1 MWSSRKLTIEFT
13 RLTMD
18 GGHRIVNYTLAT
30 AADTGSITTTD
41 VVTSSGTKPKEPTIN
56 TVTPGDQKL
65 TIDFTRLTKDGGHRI
80 DNYTLETATGE
91 LKSIP
96 TGSSFDIKGL
106 TNGKLYTYHL
116 KAHNAMGGSA
126 PAVITGTPGTK
137 PKEPTINT
145 VTPGDKKLTIE
156 FTRLTMDGG
165 HRIVN
170 YTLATATGEL
180 KSIPTG
186 SSFDIKGLTNGKLY
200 TYHLKAHNAMGGSA
214 PAVITGT
221 PGTKPGPPTI
231 NTITPGDQKLTIEF
245 TPPAINGGYS
255 IDNYTLETISGKLK
269 STHTESS
276 FDING
281 LTNGKPYTYHLKAHN
296 AMGVSTSAV
305 ITGTP
310 ATTPGAPDI
319 TRITPGNTV
328 ITINFT
334 APINNGGLAVKKYGL
349 EINGS
354 DKPLLKATDF
364 SFVLTALEND
374 ESYEF
379 RVKAFNDIGWGALSD
394 SKTGTPVAPIVC
406 NDDKTLNRTYGRLS
420 FDHSRGRGIGGKA
433 SLTCDQGY
441 KLMSSTTHVSDPDV
455 AECTSPGT
463 GNRVGIWS
471 DQTATCQTDKNFCG
485 AINSTFGDVNA
496 ANGKLE
502 FKSTTVG
509 FGSIL
514 MLTCDAG
521 YKLKGTSIPMTS
533 IKAADC
539 FLRQQLPAWAAVDPA
554 PQCIA
559 KTNFCAE
566 VPTTNANGKFS
577 VSRSMGGHAKLECNP
592 GYQLVDKTSGKTV
605 TNTTVS
611 ECEVDTTNSNIGRWS
626 EPTSMCKL
634 DPDFCK
640 TTMSKY
646 HNHQDTSY
654 TLTLTNPGK
663 FELGSTM
670 TMTCKAG
677 YQIDESTKSV
687 NAFACA
693 LKKGGGRTVKSVDS
707 RRCVP
712 MKCKLKDLPSA
723 ARKVHA
729 HKSNASSPNAV
740 DYLKKVEL
748 QCDRNYAVSGEI
760 NEYPNSHAKIGNIS
774 LSAEC
779 VLNAGKTRLKW
790 KMSGSCERLSC
801 TKPPIPGN
809 ARLVSQ
815 SLDTSTNITK
825 GNATLSCATEH
836 HVFSGTSSNEYTLL
850 CLVNDRNTT
859 TKGMIR
865 WTKWSQSINCVP
877 MKCKDLS
884 SFASTVNNA
893 HKPTGSPNAVDYL
906 KKVELQCDR
915 NYAVSG

>member
-1 MWSSRKLTIEFT
+1 
-13 RLTMD
+13 MD
-18 GGHRIVNYTLAT
+18 GGHRIVNYTLA
-30 AADTGSITTTD
+30 
-41 VVTSSGTKPKEPTIN
+41 
-56 TVTPGDQKL
+56 
-65 TIDFTRLTKDGGHRI
+65 
-80 DNYTLETATGE
+80 TATGE

-406 NDDKTLNRTYGRLS
+406 NDDTTLNRTNGRLS
-420 FDHSRGRGIGGKA
+420 FVHSLGRGIGGKA

-441 KLMSSTTHVSDPDV
+441 KRMLSGSYVSDPEV
-455 AECTSPGT
+455 AACKSSGT

-471 DQTATCQTDKNFCG
+471 DQTATCQIDLDFCKNIAFDNHIDHEHG
-485 AINSTFGDVNA
+485 SLKLTENRA
-496 ANGKLE
+496 A
-502 FKSTTVG
+502 FKST
-509 FGSIL
+509 
-514 MLTCDAG
+514 LTLACFSG
-521 YKLKGTSIPMTS
+521 YKLDGTTKSATCDVDNGR
-533 IKAADC
+533 AAWV
-539 FLRQQLPAWAAVDPA
+539 ANGNA
-554 PQCIA
+554 PLCLA

-634 DPDFCK
+634 DPEFCK
-640 TTMSKY
+640 TKMSNFMYKLR
-646 HNHQDTSY
+646 NSISY
-654 TLTLTNPGK
+654 TLALTNTDN
-663 FELGSTM
+663 FELGSTL

-677 YQIDESTKSV
+677 YQIDGSTKSV
-687 NAFACA
+687 RAFACG
-693 LKKGGGRTVKSVDS
+693 LENGGPKLVKYSEFGL
-707 RRCVP
+707 CVP
-712 MKCKLKDLPSA
+712 MKC
-723 ARKVHA
+723 
-729 HKSNASSPNAV
+729 
-740 DYLKKVEL
+740 
-748 QCDRNYAVSGEI
+748 
-760 NEYPNSHAKIGNIS
+760 
-774 LSAEC
+774 
-779 VLNAGKTRLKW
+779 T
-790 KMSGSCERLSC
+790 
-801 TKPPIPGN
+801 
-809 ARLVSQ
+809 
-815 SLDTSTNITK
+815 
-825 GNATLSCATEH
+825 
-836 HVFSGTSSNEYTLL
+836 
-850 CLVNDRNTT
+850 
-859 TKGMIR
+859 
-865 WTKWSQSINCVP
+865 
-877 MKCKDLS
+877 DLS